1 MALPRPRLSVVI
13 PSFNERETLPVLLQ
27 RVKTCGIEPLET
39 VLIDDGSTDGTRE
52 WIQSAEFPGV
62 DHLIQFNDNRGKGA
76 ALRAGFAKASGEVVV
91 IQDADLEYDPDELK
105 RLLKPIEEGHAD
117 VVFGSRFS
125 GGGPHRVVYFWHMV
139 ANRLITLF
147 SNMFTD
153 LNLTDMESCYKMFRR
168 SVLEG
173 IEIEENRFGVEPE
186 LTAKVARAGWRIYE
200 VGIRYYG
207 RTYEQGKKVGW
218 KDAFRAV
225 YAILKYN
232 LFRRKPRP

>member
-1 MALPRPRLSVVI
+1 MSSPRPRLSVVI
-13 PSFNERETLPVLLQ
+13 PSFNERETLPVMLQ
-27 RVKTCGIEPLET
+27 RVRACGVEPLEII
-39 VLIDDGSTDGTRE
+39 LIDDGSTDGTRE
-52 WIQSAEFPGV
+52 WIQSNDFPGV
-62 DHLIQFNDNRGKGA
+62 DHLIEFPENCGKGA
-76 ALRAGFAKASGEVVV
+76 ALRAGFAKATGEVVV

-105 RLLKPIEEGHAD
+105 QLLQPIEEGHAD

-139 ANRLITLF
+139 ANRLITLL

-168 SVLEG
+168 TVLEE
-173 IEIEENRFGVEPE
+173 IEIKENRFGVEPE
-186 LTAKVARAGWRIYE
+186 LTAKVARGGWRIYE

-207 RTYEQGKKVGW
+207 RTYEQGKKVGC

-225 YAILKYN
+225 YAIVKYN
-232 LFRRKPRP
+232 LRRRKPRP

>member
-1 MALPRPRLSVVI
+1 MSAIRPRLSIVI
-13 PSFNERETLPVLLQ
+13 PSYNERETLPVLLQ
-27 RVKTCGIEPLET
+27 RVKTCGIEPLEI
-39 VLIDDGSTDGTRE
+39 VLIDDGSTDGTME
-52 WIQSAEFPGV
+52 WIQSDEFPGV

-76 ALRAGFAKASGEVVV
+76 ALRAGFAEANGEVVV

-139 ANRLITLF
+139 ANRLITLC